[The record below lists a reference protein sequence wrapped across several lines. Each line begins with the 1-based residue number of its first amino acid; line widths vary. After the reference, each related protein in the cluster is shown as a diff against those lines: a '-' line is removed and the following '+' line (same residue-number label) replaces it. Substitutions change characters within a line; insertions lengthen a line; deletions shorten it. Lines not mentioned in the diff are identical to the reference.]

1 MESALRNELET
12 RIEELKPTI
21 DTDGTEIGYVF
32 PTNAPEGA
40 TRPYLVYTR
49 ISTKKIKTLEGI
61 QNKEYLSFMFS
72 IMARKYGDMKRI
84 TKKVE
89 KLLESLPQTKIGNF
103 YVEDIDINNIHEVYE
118 HELKVNRGIIDFT
131 IYFEEVE

>member
-1 MESALRNELET
+1 MEQALRYEL
-12 RIEELKPTI
+12 IQAIPELNNQI
-21 DTDGTEIGYVF
+21 Y

-49 ISTKKIKTLEGI
+49 INTKKVKTLQGTT
-61 QNKEYLSFMFS
+61 NKEYLSYMFS
-72 IMARKYGDMKRI
+72 VMATRYSEMKSL

-89 KLLESLPQTKIGNF
+89 DLLISLPGTTMGNF
-103 YVEDIDINNIHEVYE
+103 YIEDIDINNVTEQYE

-131 IYFEEVE
+131 IYFEEV

>member
-1 MESALRNELET
+1 MEIALRNLIENN
-12 RIEELKPTI
+12 IEELQN
-21 DTDGTEIGYVF
+21 EIY

-49 ISTKKIKTLEGI
+49 INTKKVKTLQGTT
-61 QNKEYLSFMFS
+61 NKEYLSYMFS
-72 IMARKYGDMKRI
+72 VMATRYSEMKSL

-89 KLLESLPQTKIGNF
+89 DLLISLPGTTMGNF
-103 YVEDIDINNIHEVYE
+103 YIEDIDINNVTEQYE

>member
-1 MESALRNELET
+1 METALRYEINT
-12 RIEELKPTI
+12 NIPELKDRI
-21 DTDGTEIGYVF
+21 Y

-49 ISTKKIKTLEGI
+49 INTKKVKTLQGTT
-61 QNKEYLSFMFS
+61 NKEYLSYMFS
-72 IMARKYGDMKRI
+72 VMATRYSEMKSL

-89 KLLESLPQTKIGNF
+89 DLLISLPKTSIGTQGI
-103 YVEDIDINNIHEVYE
+103 YIEDIDINNVTEQYE

-131 IYFEEVE
+131 IYFEEVEQYG

>member
-1 MESALRNELET
+1 MEIALRNLIENN
-12 RIEELKPTI
+12 IEELQN
-21 DTDGTEIGYVF
+21 EIY

-49 ISTKKIKTLEGI
+49 INTKKLKTLQGTT
-61 QNKEYLSFMFS
+61 NKEYLSYMFS
-72 IMARKYGDMKRI
+72 VMATRYSEMKSL

-89 KLLESLPQTKIGNF
+89 DLLASLPGQTIGN
-103 YVEDIDINNIHEVYE
+103 YYIEDIDINNVTEQYE

>member
-1 MESALRNELET
+1 MEIALRNLIENNL
-12 RIEELKPTI
+12 EELQN
-21 DTDGTEIGYVF
+21 EIY

-40 TRPYLVYTR
+40 TRPCLVYAR
-49 ISTKKIKTLEGI
+49 INTKKVKTLQGMT
-61 QNKEYLSFMFS
+61 NKEYLSYMFS
-72 IMARKYGDMKRI
+72 VMATRYSEMKSL

-89 KLLESLPQTKIGNF
+89 DLLASLPGQTIGN
-103 YVEDIDINNIHEVYE
+103 YYIEDIDINNVTEQYE